1 MLTRRQK
8 TVLPYLMTG
17 KSIESVA
24 RTSGVPAQTIR
35 RWLSDQEFV
44 AVLDEL
50 LAEQVSDACKQLGIG
65 LSNLVPEAIKSIEK
79 ILKNKRGDP
88 EVRLR
93 AANTVCE
100 KLLRMLQF
108 QKAIRDRQLEAD

>member
-17 KSIESVA
+17 QSIEAVA
-24 RTSGVPAQTIR
+24 RASGVPAQTIR

-44 AVLDEL
+44 AVLDQL
-50 LAEQVSDACKQLGIG
+50 LDEQVSDACKQLGIG
-65 LSNLVPEAIKSIEK
+65 LSKLVPEAIKSIEK
-79 ILKNKRGDP
+79 LLKNKRGDS

-100 KLLRMLQF
+100 KLLRMIDFEVLNDLP
-108 QKAIRDRQLEAD
+108 RP